1 MLEYMVRSQKTGRKY
16 VGKDLI
22 MTSTRIHCPNCDK
35 VAHEAYK
42 KGYTDA
48 LKILEKELSAASVS
62 RPIQIKIPADA
73 TLILNKTKE
82 KLND

>member
-1 MLEYMVRSQKTGRKY
+1 
-16 VGKDLI
+16 
-22 MTSTRIHCPNCDK
+22 MTSTITHCPNCDK

-48 LKILEKELSAASVS
+48 LKIFEKELSAASVS

-73 TLILNKTKE
+73 TLILNETKE
-82 KLND
+82 NSDD